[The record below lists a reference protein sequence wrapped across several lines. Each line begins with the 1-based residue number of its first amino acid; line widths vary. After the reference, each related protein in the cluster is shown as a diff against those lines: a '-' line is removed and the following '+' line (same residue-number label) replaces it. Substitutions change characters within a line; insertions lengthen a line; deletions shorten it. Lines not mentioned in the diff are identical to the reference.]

1 MILGEFD
8 RPSLTP
14 KREPNSERNNENEI
28 VRSVLKKKFFDRL
41 NGHKFDLDIISNGKR
56 NRNEQF
62 HRFNLFIKEMYEERI
77 LMTDMFF
84 FLEEDVF
91 DTKTTLSCFNEEN
104 TLILKEE
111 LAIKYCRRHKK
122 SKLELLIEDE

>member
-8 RPSLTP
+8 RPSLAP

-41 NGHKFDLDIISNGKR
+41 ENHKFNLDIISNGKR
-56 NRNEQF
+56 NKNEQF

-111 LAIKYCRRHKK
+111 LAIKYHRRHKK